1 MQDLFKNYD
10 LQIKDY
16 KKVCKSKIWNE
27 VLDKSFND
35 LDADKLNNFFSNR
48 LSDGIANSR
57 FYDENTIKIKFS
69 ELCKKYKE
77 NEVLNLFVKEEN
89 NVGNIKNYFPYQ
101 GRIITNNQIDTINFY
116 LQIEKYLEK
125 KKNIIL
131 EIGGGYGGLARI
143 ISENK
148 KCTYILIDLPE
159 INLISSFYLTSHF
172 PDKKFLLYKDYIKNE
187 KINFDDYDFI
197 ILPPWSSVN
206 NIKYDFCIN
215 IRSMMEMS
223 VDSIIKYFSQIQDN
237 LNESGYFL
245 NVNRYYSYDNNYNFF
260 FHKFPYD
267 KKWKIIKSET
277 SWLQKNIHLLLTQR
291 TKENFDDIENIFKK
305 LKVFTENRIKYK
317 KNIYYKIKIFIKSLF
332 KRNRLK
338 QL

>member
-1 MQDLFKNYD
+1 MTNLIYKDMQDLFRHFN

-16 KKVCKSKIWNE
+16 KEFCK
-27 VLDKSFND
+27 
-35 LDADKLNNFFSNR
+35 
-48 LSDGIANSR
+48 
-57 FYDENTIKIKFS
+57 S

-89 NVGNIKNYFPYQ
+89 NVGNIKNYFPHQ
-101 GRIITNNQIDTINFY
+101 GRMITNNEIYIINFY
-116 LQIEKYLEK
+116 LQIEKYLK
-125 KKNIIL
+125 KKNNIIL

-172 PDKKFLLYKDYIKNE
+172 PDKKFLLYADFIKN
-187 KINFDDYDFI
+187 KKANFNDFDFI

-215 IRSMMEMS
+215 IRSMMEMNIN
-223 VDSIIKYFSQIQDN
+223 SINKYFDEIQNN
-237 LNESGYFL
+237 LNEDGLFL

-277 SWLQKNIHLLLTQR
+277 SWLQKNIHLLLTRR
-291 TKENFDDIENIFKK
+291 TKENFDDIEIIFKK
-305 LKVFTENRIKYK
+305 LKVFTENRLQYK
-317 KNIYYKIKIFIKSLF
+317 KNIFYKLKTFIKSLF
-332 KRNRLK
+332 KKIKLK
-338 QL
+338 SIVN